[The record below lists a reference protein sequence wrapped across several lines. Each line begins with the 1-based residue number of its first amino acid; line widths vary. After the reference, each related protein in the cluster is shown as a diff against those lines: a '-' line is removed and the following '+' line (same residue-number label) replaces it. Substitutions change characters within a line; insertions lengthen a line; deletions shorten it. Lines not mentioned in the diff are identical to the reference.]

1 MHIWQRK
8 ALSLI
13 LISLMLAT
21 LLPGT
26 VLASPTPAIS
36 LDQAIQNVKQIFS
49 IPPEYTNFASGF
61 NDNINRQTWSLS
73 WNNPSDSSGSF
84 DAQVDASTGEIISM
98 NYWNQD
104 DRNNSQ
110 IPSISLAQAQKIS
123 TELLQQL
130 VPGRVASLVLI
141 PDSQLISLTSSG
153 RSDYTLRWQ
162 RMVNNVPVSGDGA
175 NIQINAHN
183 GQVQSYNLNWTNNL
197 DMPAPSGII
206 TPDAARQAFI
216 DAGMV
221 QLEYILPNASMYR
234 DQSKSLP
241 LLVYRLDHPSNGIID
256 AFTGM
261 PIVLDNGQS
270 LYGKGGGMSGMNS
283 KDSIADAAPIP
294 LTPQEQD
301 EIDQT
306 SGLISQEEAAAVVA
320 KWVDLSDNLILRTA
334 TLTKDGRDNNVRI
347 WNLSWASNN
356 SASSQQP
363 MDLFG
368 QVDARTGDLLSF
380 NMDLPS
386 DNGSAATMSQTAAQN
401 LADSFLKNV
410 QPQRYSSMKLD
421 PTSTDVNVKTKLQ
434 PAAGQT
440 TWDFNYLRT
449 VNGISFPD
457 NGANIVVDRASQ
469 RIISYNLN
477 WIDRDFPSAQGIINS
492 SRANDIYLQAAPL
505 ALCYIS
511 VYNDE
516 NTLPEMHLV
525 YQAQSLPDQPDVSMI
540 EAHNGEKLN
549 EQGQPVSKTLGVHI
563 FNDIS
568 GNFAEKEIA
577 LIGQAGLMSEY
588 GDAFHP
594 DESIKLA
601 DLLRVMLNCSVDI
614 YSTRNY
620 SDQEVMNYALRQG
633 WIKEMM
639 APESTVNRGLLAQLM
654 VRFLGLEYVAKVPD
668 IYQLPYQ
675 DGSALGDDLKGY
687 AAITWGLGIIKGDG
701 VNFDAQKM
709 VSRAEA
715 ASALVHSL
723 EAKSQI

>member
-1 MHIWQRK
+1 MYIWQRK
-8 ALSLI
+8 TLSLI

-21 LLPGT
+21 WLPGT
-26 VLASPTPAIS
+26 VLASSTPATS
-36 LDQAIQNVKQIFS
+36 LDQAIQNVKQIFN
-49 IPPEYTNFASGF
+49 IPLEYTNFTSGF

-73 WNNPSDSSGSF
+73 WNNPSGSGGSF
-84 DAQVDASTGEIISM
+84 GAQVDASTGEIISM
-98 NYWNQD
+98 NCWNQD
-104 DRNNSQ
+104 NRNNNQ
-110 IPSISLAQAQKIS
+110 IPSISLAQAQKIG

-130 VPGRVASLVLI
+130 VPSRVASLVLI
-141 PDSQLISLTSSG
+141 PDNQIIALTSFG
-153 RSDYTLRWQ
+153 RSDYTLHWQ
-162 RMVNNVPVSGDGA
+162 RMVNNVPVSGEGA
-175 NIQINAHN
+175 NIQINANN
-183 GQVQSYNLNWTNNL
+183 GQVRSYNLNWTNNL
-197 DMPAPSGII
+197 DMPVPSGII

-216 DAGMV
+216 NAGMV
-221 QLEYILPNASMYR
+221 QLEYILPNASTYR
-234 DQSKSLP
+234 DESKSSP
-241 LLVYRLDHPSNGIID
+241 LLVYRLDHPSHGIID
-256 AFTGM
+256 AFTGK
-261 PIVLDNGQS
+261 PLVLDNGQS
-270 LYGKGGGMSGMNS
+270 LYGRGGGMSGMNS
-283 KDSIADAAPIP
+283 KDAFAGTTPIP

-306 SGLISQEEAAAVVA
+306 SGLISQEEAAAVIA

-334 TLTKDGRDNNVRI
+334 TLNKDGRDNNVRI

-356 SASSQQP
+356 SASSKQP

-386 DNGSAATMSQTAAQN
+386 DNSSAAMPQTTAQN
-401 LADSFLKNV
+401 LADSFLKKV
-410 QPQRYSSMKLD
+410 QPQRYPLLKLD
-421 PTSTDVNVKTKLQ
+421 QTSTDLNIETKLQ
-434 PAAGQT
+434 PVAGQT

-469 RIISYNLN
+469 RIVSYNLN
-477 WIDRDFPSAQGIINS
+477 WIDRDFPSAQGIISS
-492 SRANDIYLQAAPL
+492 SRSNDIYLQAAPL
-505 ALCYIS
+505 ALCYIP

-516 NTLPEMHLV
+516 KALPEIHLI
-525 YQAQSLPDQPDVSMI
+525 YQAQSRPDQPSVSMI

-549 EQGQPVSKTLGVHI
+549 DQGQPVSKNLSVHI

-614 YSTRNY
+614 YSIQNY
-620 SDQEVMNYALRQG
+620 SDQDVMNYALRQG
-633 WIKEMM
+633 WIKEML
-639 APESTVNRGLLAQLM
+639 APESTVNRGLLSQLM
-654 VRFLGLEYVAKVPD
+654 VRFLGLEYVAKLSD

-675 DGSALGDDLKGY
+675 DGSTLGDDLKGY
-687 AAITWGLGIIKGDG
+687 AALTWGLDIIKGDG
-701 VNFDAQKM
+701 INFDAQKL

-723 EAKSQI
+723 GAKPQM